1 MKFRTLVFANLFRK
15 KIRLVLTIG
24 SFGVALFL
32 FGFLAVIRT
41 AFGAGV
47 ADVAGADR
55 VMVLSRSGFIQ
66 LLPQAYQERMLRIP
80 GVKAVTFQQWFGGVY
95 KDERNNFAQFAID
108 PANQRKVFT
117 ELKVPDDQW
126 ETFLK
131 DRRGAI
137 VGADIAKRFGFKV
150 GDHIPIK
157 GTIFAGTWDFNIDGI
172 YHGRPHQD
180 DETQFWFQWDYL
192 QERVREGVKGQVG
205 WYAVRIN
212 NPDDVVTVSK
222 AIDKEFANSAYET
235 HSDSERVFFANWVK
249 QFGNVQFLILSIGGV
264 VFFTLLLVTGN
275 TMAIA
280 VRERTAELAILKAI
294 GYSDRFVMIFV
305 LAESLVIALIGG
317 GLGLAAAKVLTLL
330 GNPIPGALQVFYLPA
345 NAVVAGVFATLA
357 VGTISGLL
365 PAIGALRLRV
375 VDGLRRV

>member
-1 MKFRTLVFANLFRK
+1 MKFRSLVFANLFRK
-15 KIRLVLTIG
+15 KIRLILTIG
-24 SFGVALFL
+24 SFGVALLL
-32 FGFLAVIRT
+32 FGFLAVVRT
-41 AFGAGV
+41 AFGGGI
-47 ADVAGADR
+47 DVAGADR
-55 VMVLSRSGFIQ
+55 VMVISRSGFIQ
-66 LLPQAYQERMLRIP
+66 LLPKAYQERMLRVP
-80 GVKAVTFQQWFGGVY
+80 GVKAVTYQQWFGGVY
-95 KDERNNFAQFAID
+95 KDEKNNFAQFAID
-108 PANQRKVFT
+108 PANQRKVYP
-117 ELKVPDDQW
+117 ELKLPDDQW

-137 VGADIAKRFGFKV
+137 VGAELAKRFGFKV

-157 GTIFAGTWDFNIDGI
+157 GAIFPGTWDFNIDGI

-192 QERVREGVKGQVG
+192 QERVMEGAKGQVG
-205 WYAVRIN
+205 WYVVRIT
-212 NPDDVVTVSK
+212 NPDDVVNVSK

-235 HSDSERVFFANWVK
+235 HSDSEKVFFANWVK
-249 QFGNVQFLILSIGGV
+249 QFGNIQFLILSIGGV

-305 LAESLVIALIGG
+305 LAESLVIAFIGG
-317 GLGLAAAKVLTLL
+317 ALGLAAAKGLTLF
-330 GNPIPGALQVFYLPA
+330 GNPVQGVLQVFYLPA
-345 NAVVAGVFATLA
+345 NAIVVGLLATLA
-357 VGTISGLL
+357 VGAISGLL
-365 PAIGALRLRV
+365 PALGAMRLRV

>member
-1 MKFRTLVFANLFRK
+1 MKFRKLVFANLFRK
-15 KIRLVLTIG
+15 KIRLILTIG

-66 LLPQAYQERMLRIP
+66 LLPQAYQDRMLRIP

-192 QERVREGVKGQVG
+192 QERVREGAKGQVG

-212 NPDDVVTVSK
+212 NPDDVVLVSK

-235 HSDSERVFFANWVK
+235 HSDSEKVFFANWVK

-280 VRERTAELAILKAI
+280 VRERTSELAILKAI

-305 LAESLVIALIGG
+305 LAESLVVALIGG
-317 GLGLAAAKVLTLL
+317 LLGLAAAKVLTLL